1 MGCFYCD
8 EHHEGREAIMFK
20 VGDMKAGTLY
30 LFKDQ
35 AHKGRCALAL
45 KSHKKEL
52 CECDEQERND
62 YCADLAAAS
71 GAIKK
76 LWGCTK
82 INLGSFG
89 DSNPEGRGVQ
99 GNDRGSPEGAWPLIL
114 WLHKSQTASN
124 FAVRCCF
131 LSYMILA
138 HCGNVRYNVQ

>member
-89 DSNPEGRGVQ
+89 GSFAITNPEPV
-99 GNDRGSPEGAWPLIL
+99 
-114 WLHKSQTASN
+114 
-124 FAVRCCF
+124 F
-131 LSYMILA
+131 LKDEEYKEMISALQKEL
-138 HCGNVRYNVQ
+138 GL

>member
-89 DSNPEGRGVQ
+89 DSRTCISTSYRSTRAALSSAAALP
-99 GNDRGSPEGAWPLIL
+99 SPIR
-114 WLHKSQTASN
+114 S
-124 FAVRCCF
+124 R
-131 LSYMILA
+131 LS
-138 HCGNVRYNVQ
+138 

>member
-52 CECDEQERND
+52 
-62 YCADLAAAS
+62 
-71 GAIKK
+71 
-76 LWGCTK
+76 
-82 INLGSFG
+82 
-89 DSNPEGRGVQ
+89 
-99 GNDRGSPEGAWPLIL
+99 
-114 WLHKSQTASN
+114 
-124 FAVRCCF
+124 
-131 LSYMILA
+131 
-138 HCGNVRYNVQ
+138 

>member
-20 VGDMKAGTLY
+20 VGEMKAGVLY

-45 KSHKKEL
+45 KAHKKEL
-52 CECDEQERND
+52 CECTEQERND

-71 GAIKK
+71 GAVKK

-82 INLGSFG
+82 INLGAVLS
-89 DSNPEGRGVQ
+89 SAAA
-99 GNDRGSPEGAWPLIL
+99 SPSPIPIPYSS
-114 WLHKSQTASN
+114 KTRSI
-124 FAVRCCF
+124 R
-131 LSYMILA
+131 
-138 HCGNVRYNVQ
+138 R

>member
-52 CECDEQERND
+52 CETVSP
-62 YCADLAAAS
+62 AARS
-71 GAIKK
+71 SPR
-76 LWGCTK
+76 T
-82 INLGSFG
+82 S
-89 DSNPEGRGVQ
+89 DSDICPFTFFTVFPSVFPEDSAAR
-99 GNDRGSPEGAWPLIL
+99 
-114 WLHKSQTASN
+114 
-124 FAVRCCF
+124 
-131 LSYMILA
+131 
-138 HCGNVRYNVQ
+138 